1 MALTALA
8 RLQKPVYRQKPVCK
22 RGLAYKT
29 RLNREFIMPA
39 VASKKNRAAVATLML
54 DLDDYWSS
62 TFIELELND
71 LNYSD
76 LFFQMWLRRDQA
88 LTKTGLYD
96 FMPGIS
102 RRTAVKYV
110 QELIDRSL
118 LQEDCA
124 EDDKRVKYVS
134 LSKKI
139 SARLERYLDFSYER
153 LNRIS

>member
-1 MALTALA
+1 
-8 RLQKPVYRQKPVCK
+8 
-22 RGLAYKT
+22 
-29 RLNREFIMPA
+29 MPA
-39 VASKKNRAAVATLML
+39 VASKKNRAAVANLML

-62 TFIELELND
+62 TFIELALND

-88 LTKTGLYD
+88 LSKTGLYD

-110 QELIDRSL
+110 QELIDRDL

-134 LSKKI
+134 LSKEI
-139 SARLERYLDFSYER
+139 NARLERYLDFAYER